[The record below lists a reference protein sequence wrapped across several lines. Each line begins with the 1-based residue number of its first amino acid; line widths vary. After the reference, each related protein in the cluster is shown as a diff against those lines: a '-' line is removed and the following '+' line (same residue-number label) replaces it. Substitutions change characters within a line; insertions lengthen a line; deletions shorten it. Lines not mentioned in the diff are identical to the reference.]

1 MKELFVSCFTF
12 IHRMSSTGNSNYF
25 NFWGSLFLDQ
35 CCCRKFIE
43 WITRKCCHR
52 PSYTVFYAFFPNSP
66 VFISSVFYLSW
77 DRQRILHRFNWTT
90 DETKKQYNK
99 DTTKKK
105 ARVFNHDRMA
115 VILNEVTKIRS
126 SRRISLA
133 FSRSGCNGEG
143 AHLLTK
149 PVFDLDS
156 GLCELSLLLVFPCS
170 EGFSMGSSA
179 FLLLKK
185 KNLLI
190 PFRSR

>member
-1 MKELFVSCFTF
+1 MKELFVSCLTF

-77 DRQRILHRFNWTT
+77 DSQRILHRFNWTT

-105 ARVFNHDRMA
+105 PG
-115 VILNEVTKIRS
+115 
-126 SRRISLA
+126 SLIMTSWLL
-133 FSRSGCNGEG
+133 FWMKQPRSGAAGEFHWLFPGVG
-143 AHLLTK
+143 AMARALTY
-149 PVFDLDS
+149 LR
-156 GLCELSLLLVFPCS
+156 GLCS
-170 EGFSMGSSA
+170 
-179 FLLLKK
+179 
-185 KNLLI
+185 I
-190 PFRSR
+190 